1 MDATTEIEVALDG
14 RGNTVVRR
22 MQCEAP
28 LLVRAVEAGGPV
40 LHLAMV
46 NGAAGPL
53 GGDRL
58 TFRLHVGAGASV
70 DVRSVAAAMA
80 QPGPSGEPSTLMID
94 LNVGDGAALRWSPEP
109 MVSVIGSDHRT
120 TMTLSATSTSTVEMC
135 EGISL
140 GRHGEASGRLAM
152 RQRVTIDGAAVLD
165 HETVFAPGALSG
177 PGAHGPGRTVTS
189 VVHIGPELPPPC
201 STVTPSC
208 VSATF
213 HLSPLCA
220 LTTESRVCVKA
231 AAL

>member
-1 MDATTEIEVALDG
+1 MDAITEIEVALDR

-22 MQCEAP
+22 MKCEAP
-28 LLVRAVEAGGPV
+28 LLVRAVEAGGRT
-40 LHLAMV
+40 LSLAMV

-58 TFRLHVGAGASV
+58 MFRLRVGSGASV
-70 DVRSVAAAMA
+70 DVSSVAAAMA
-80 QPGPSGEPSTLMID
+80 QPGPSGEPSTLTID
-94 LNVGDGAALRWSPEP
+94 LVVGDGATLHWSPQP

-120 TMTLSATSTSTVEMC
+120 VMSLSATSTSVVTMC
-135 EGISL
+135 EGVSL

-165 HETVFAPGALSG
+165 HETIFGPGALSG
-177 PGAHGPGRTVTS
+177 PGAHGNGRSVTS
-189 VVHIGPELPPPC
+189 VVHIGPNLPEPC
-201 STVTPSC
+201 AQVTDQC

-220 LTTESRVCVKA
+220 LTTTSASR
-231 AAL
+231 

>member
-28 LLVRAVEAGGPV
+28 LLVRAVEAGGPT

-70 DVRSVAAAMA
+70 DVRSVTAAMA
-80 QPGPSGEPSTLMID
+80 QPGPSGEPSTLTID
-94 LNVGDGAALRWSPEP
+94 LVVDDDATLHWSPQP

-120 TMTLSATSTSTVEMC
+120 VMSLSATSTSVVTMR

-152 RQRVTIDGAAVLD
+152 RQRVTIDAVAVLD

-177 PGAHGPGRTVTS
+177 PGAHGDGRTVTS
-189 VVHIGPELPPPC
+189 AVHIGPDLPPPC
-201 STVTPSC
+201 STVTPSS

-213 HLSPLCA
+213 HLSPIGA
-220 LTTESRVCVKA
+220 LTTSSSSR
-231 AAL
+231 

>member
-1 MDATTEIEVALDG
+1 MQATTHIEVALDA

-22 MQCEAP
+22 MLCEAP
-28 LLVRAVEAGGPV
+28 LLVRAVEAGGPT
-40 LHLAMV
+40 LSLAMV

-53 GGDRL
+53 GGDHL
-58 TFRLHVGAGASV
+58 TFRLCVGAGAAV

-80 QPGPSGEPSTLMID
+80 QPGPSGQPSTLTID
-94 LNVGDGAALRWSPEP
+94 LVVGEGATLRWSPQP

-120 TMTLSATSTSTVEMC
+120 TMLLSVTSTSTVTMC

-152 RQRVTIDGAAVLD
+152 HQRVTIDGVGVLD

-177 PGAHGPGRTVTS
+177 PGAHGDGRTVTS
-189 VVHIGPELPPPC
+189 VVHIGPDLPAPC
-201 STVTPSC
+201 SSVTPTS

-213 HLSPLCA
+213 HLSPIGA
-220 LTTESRVCVKA
+220 LTIESRV
-231 AAL
+231 